1 MYVEK
6 NVRVVRILEENEDV
20 QKIATDGGAGR
31 AILYR
36 KLLPKVVPGDIV
48 RVNVT
53 ATTLKLGT
61 GGWDIVISTS
71 QPFFT
76 STEKGHIMKAR
87 YTSSQHSV
95 NAVDA
100 PEHEDHD
107 FFQHNFDLRG
117 KKILLAELHSMLP
130 VLLGVILT
138 RYQAKTVGVIL
149 SDEAAIPAGYSDH
162 MQYWKQHERVSVVT
176 TGQAFGGE
184 IETTTIPNAIQW
196 LVMKRKADVLIISMG
211 HGTIGTNTPYGFSG
225 MALAH
230 WANLVGALGG
240 IPIWIPRLSF
250 QEKRKRHYGLSHHT
264 LTPLK
269 HFTYVPSLLP
279 LPLLPKEQHHFLKNQ
294 LKLLRDAPVTVI
306 YVQVEK
312 WYAHFKRWYPTYP
325 LPLRTMGRP
334 VTNIPEFIQGILAA
348 VALSGKEIAMDF
360 REKTIRTKSI
370 YKGKIIDVNVY
381 DVSLPN
387 GGESKREVAHHPGAV
402 AVIAMTESGKIVLVR
417 QFRKALE
424 KEIYEIPAGKLEQGE
439 APIETA
445 YRELEEETGY
455 RAKELTEITSFYTSP
470 GFSDEIIYLF
480 EAKQLSKGVAQ
491 GDEDEFVEM
500 VEVTLEE
507 AQQMIKTK
515 AIHDAKTVFAIYY
528 LLQQK
533 EQE

>member
-1 MYVEK
+1 
-6 NVRVVRILEENEDV
+6 
-20 QKIATDGGAGR
+20 
-31 AILYR
+31 
-36 KLLPKVVPGDIV
+36 
-48 RVNVT
+48 
-53 ATTLKLGT
+53 
-61 GGWDIVISTS
+61 
-71 QPFFT
+71 
-76 STEKGHIMKAR
+76 
-87 YTSSQHSV
+87 
-95 NAVDA
+95 
-100 PEHEDHD
+100 
-107 FFQHNFDLRG
+107 
-117 KKILLAELHSMLP
+117 
-130 VLLGVILT
+130 
-138 RYQAKTVGVIL
+138 
-149 SDEAAIPAGYSDH
+149 
-162 MQYWKQHERVSVVT
+162 
-176 TGQAFGGE
+176 
-184 IETTTIPNAIQW
+184 
-196 LVMKRKADVLIISMG
+196 
-211 HGTIGTNTPYGFSG
+211 
-225 MALAH
+225 
-230 WANLVGALGG
+230 
-240 IPIWIPRLSF
+240 
-250 QEKRKRHYGLSHHT
+250 
-264 LTPLK
+264 
-269 HFTYVPSLLP
+269 
-279 LPLLPKEQHHFLKNQ
+279 
-294 LKLLRDAPVTVI
+294 
-306 YVQVEK
+306 
-312 WYAHFKRWYPTYP
+312 
-325 LPLRTMGRP
+325 
-334 VTNIPEFIQGILAA
+334 
-348 VALSGKEIAMDF
+348 MDF